1 MEAREK
7 QAEQIARL
15 HIASWQATYAEELSH
30 TFLQHQDQ
38 AARAAEWRR
47 HLNDGVAV
55 LLEQD
60 GGAIAGFV
68 ACGLV
73 RTVSCNHAEWE
84 IYNLHVTPC
93 RHGDGLGSRLFD
105 AAASLG
111 RERGARDLV
120 LWVVRTNRTAR
131 AFYEHKGMQWD
142 GGEQEHPVSPQE
154 KLHEVRY
161 RMGLRPS
168 ECRASGPAEG

>member
-1 MEAREK
+1 MLVEAREE

-30 TFLQHQDQ
+30 TFLQHQDL

-68 ACGLV
+68 ACGNIEMKLV
-73 RTVSCNHAEWE
+73 KPALAGCSTIPRAK
-84 IYNLHVTPC
+84 
-93 RHGDGLGSRLFD
+93 
-105 AAASLG
+105 
-111 RERGARDLV
+111 RGVRV
-120 LWVVRTNRTAR
+120 LMTR
-131 AFYEHKGMQWD
+131 
-142 GGEQEHPVSPQE
+142 
-154 KLHEVRY
+154 
-161 RMGLRPS
+161 
-168 ECRASGPAEG
+168 